1 TVLPRPRIVI
11 NEVLCDPPSDGDA
24 NRDGAV
30 DPYQDEFIELLNVGL
45 DSVDIGNWRLS
56 DDDVSSASQFVF
68 PPGTHVAPGEYVV
81 LFGGGA
87 PAGFAGQ
94 VFVDDG
100 RIGNGLTNRGDVIR
114 LIAPDGPDT
123 IAVLTYSDWGS
134 DQSFVRWPEGLGDF
148 VPHAPLPGKGR
159 FSPGTV
165 RTVLVSITVT
175 PEDATIVLGKELS
188 FSARGI
194 FSDGSTQ
201 DLTSDVRWSTS
212 DSTVAL
218 VHSPGRIVPV
228 SAGGTQIRATF
239 GAVGSLSQTLTVVW
253 PPPVADFSASPTEGL
268 DTLTVAFTDQ
278 SAGLIHRVLWDF
290 GDGSPADTPA
300 DTTRNP
306 VHTYS
311 TGTFTVR
318 LTVTGPGGTDT
329 ETKTDLITVL
339 PKPEEPPPEEPL
351 PPLPVNLPPVVAD
364 IPDQIIAYGER
375 FVPFDLNDYVSD
387 AETPDAGIRWTCSGQ
402 GHVSV
407 EIGDDHIVRLR
418 TVPADWIGSEVITF
432 SATDAG
438 GLSASDSMRAT
449 IRAPETLK
457 GDVNGDGLVDTT
469 DVARMADFILG
480 YIPLDAH
487 QRTA

>member
-1 TVLPRPRIVI
+1 TFTVTDPDGHGASDAMTAMVSGVNDPPVLEAIADTVTMVGRRFRLQVFADDPDVVYGDLLSYADDSDLLDVSEDGWIAFEPEATDVGSHTIPITVTDESAASASGSFVLTVLPRPRIVI

-201 DLTSDVRWSTS
+201 DLTSDVRWSSS

-253 PPPVADFSASPTEGL
+253 PPPVADFSASPTEG
-268 DTLTVAFTDQ
+268 
-278 SAGLIHRVLWDF
+278 
-290 GDGSPADTPA
+290 
-300 DTTRNP
+300 
-306 VHTYS
+306 
-311 TGTFTVR
+311 
-318 LTVTGPGGTDT
+318 
-329 ETKTDLITVL
+329 
-339 PKPEEPPPEEPL
+339 
-351 PPLPVNLPPVVAD
+351 
-364 IPDQIIAYGER
+364 
-375 FVPFDLNDYVSD
+375 
-387 AETPDAGIRWTCSGQ
+387 
-402 GHVSV
+402 
-407 EIGDDHIVRLR
+407 
-418 TVPADWIGSEVITF
+418 
-432 SATDAG
+432 
-438 GLSASDSMRAT
+438 
-449 IRAPETLK
+449 
-457 GDVNGDGLVDTT
+457 
-469 DVARMADFILG
+469 
-480 YIPLDAH
+480 
-487 QRTA
+487 

>member
-1 TVLPRPRIVI
+1 PRPRIVI

-148 VPHAPLPGKGR
+148 VPHASLPGKGR
-159 FSPGTV
+159 FSPGTA

-290 GDGSPADTPA
+290 GDGSPADT
-300 DTTRNP
+300 TRSP
-306 VHTYS
+306 SHTY
-311 TGTFTVR
+311 GVGAFTVR

-329 ETKTDLITVL
+329 ETKTDLITVFPEPEEPPEKPL
-339 PKPEEPPPEEPL
+339 PIEEIPQTDFVASDRLGVESLTVRFEARTTGTVTQYRWDFGDGSPADTTRNPSHMYGAGTFTVSLTVTGPGGTDTETKTDLITVLPEPEEPPEEPPPSEQAPL
-351 PPLPVNLPPVVAD
+351 AD
-364 IPDQIIAYGER
+364 FA
-375 FVPFDLNDYVSD
+375 
-387 AETPDAGIRWTCSGQ
+387 
-402 GHVSV
+402 
-407 EIGDDHIVRLR
+407 
-418 TVPADWIGSEVITF
+418 
-432 SATDAG
+432 
-438 GLSASDSMRAT
+438 ASD
-449 IRAPETLK
+449 TL
-457 GDVNGDGLVDTT
+457 GVGSLTVS
-469 DVARMADFILG
+469 
-480 YIPLDAH
+480 
-487 QRTA
+487 